1 MFPSWGPISS
11 MYQLMTTVAFAAG
24 ASYYVVWALSEI
36 PSIRKRDLLLVLIG
50 ATFASKFGGALIP
63 YLYRTRVEHWHGPYL
78 WAGFHFHS
86 AFLSAFFYGVAAA
99 ALLRWPV
106 KKCMDHY
113 AIAAMIASPIA
124 RIGCFLRGC
133 CYGKPSNL
141 PWAVTFPEQP
151 GVRVHPTQLY
161 TVGLE
166 LLILWILLRLIKRQ
180 RYDGQT
186 LWTAIWLYSLYRAW
200 IEMIRTNPVFLWG
213 MTAVQLTSL
222 VTLLLSTFVLLYHR
236 DRRPAKEL

>member
-1 MFPSWGPISS
+1 MFPSWGPIHF
-11 MYQLMTTVAFAAG
+11 YPLMTLLSFAVG
-24 ASYYVVWALSEI
+24 TSYIYWALSKI

-50 ATFASKFGGALIP
+50 GYFAGRYGAALTP
-63 YLYRTRVEHWHGPYL
+63 YLYLTLVEHWHGPYL
-78 WAGFHFHS
+78 LAGSHFHS
-86 AFLSAFFYGVAAA
+86 AFLSAFFYGMAAA

-113 AIAAMIASPIA
+113 AIAAMIASPIG
-124 RIGCFLRGC
+124 RIGCFLFGC
-133 CYGKPSNL
+133 CYGKPCDL
-141 PWAVTFPEQP
+141 PWAVVFPNAP

-161 TVGLE
+161 AVGLE

-186 LWTAIWLYSLYRAW
+186 LWTAIWLYSLYRTW
-200 IEMIRTNPVFLWG
+200 IETIRTNPVFLWG

-222 VTLLLSTFVLLYHR
+222 AALLLSTSVLLHHR
-236 DRRPAKEL
+236 ARRPAKES